1 MNPPKYPTKYIVLIV
16 DDQPLNIRML
26 AEALGEDCQVK
37 AATNGRTALKIC
49 QMPDKP
55 DLILLDVL
63 MPEMDGHE
71 VCRRLKNDTAT
82 KDIPIIF
89 ITAKNETRDEEY
101 GFKIG
106 AVDYIAKPFSPVIV
120 QARVRTHLILKRN
133 IDLLES
139 LAFIDGLT
147 GIPNRRRFDQVL
159 EDEWRRSLRG
169 RTPLSLLIADVDY
182 FKKYND
188 HYGHGAGDEC
198 LRRIAGAI
206 ASSVQRPGD
215 FVARYGGEEFVIVL
229 PASDQRGVC
238 RVAERIRIGMKS
250 MGMPHSH
257 SLVADHVTITLGG
270 YTMIPA
276 VGTSPGSL
284 VERADKLLYQAKQ
297 SGRDRLLHGND
308 AWNDQCGGMTHG
320 E

>member
-1 MNPPKYPTKYIVLIV
+1 MNPPKYAQKYIVLIV
-16 DDQPLNIRML
+16 DDQPLNIKML
-26 AEALGEDCQVK
+26 AEALGDDCLVK

-49 QMPDKP
+49 RMPDKP
-55 DLILLDVL
+55 DLILLDVI

-89 ITAKNETRDEEY
+89 ITAKNETKDEEY

-106 AVDYIAKPFSPVIV
+106 AVDYITKPFSPVIV

-182 FKKYND
+182 FKRYND

-198 LRRIAGAI
+198 LRRIAAAI

-229 PASDQRGVC
+229 PTSDRRGVC
-238 RVAERIRIGMKS
+238 RVAQRIQANLDA
-250 MGMPHSH
+250 MGIPHSH
-257 SLVADHVTITLGG
+257 SLVADQVTISLGG
-270 YTMIPA
+270 YTMIPT
-276 VGTSPGSL
+276 VGTSAGTL
-284 VERADKLLYQAKQ
+284 VECADKLLYQAKQ
-297 SGRDRLLHGND
+297 SGRNKLLQGGD
-308 AWNDQCGGMTHG
+308 ALNDQCGSVAHG
-320 E
+320 